1 MKILD
6 LKRKT
11 LQQKSQS
18 TEELDENEL
27 LMETEEEFDGESYT
41 LKRAKQDKIIHKVRE
56 QIEYKELS
64 LTILPESSI
73 WWFNIGSIL
82 QVKSFIE
89 GSSLTQE
96 LLSYLP
102 SKLNIN
108 DIYQKLINKPPKR
121 FN

>member
-1 MKILD
+1 MNILD
-6 LKRKT
+6 LKRKA

-18 TEELDENEL
+18 TEEFDEDEL
-27 LMETEEEFDGESYT
+27 IMETEEEFDGESYT

-96 LLSYLP
+96 LLSYQP
-102 SKLNIN
+102 SSLNIN
-108 DIYQKLINKPPKR
+108 DIYQN
-121 FN
+121 